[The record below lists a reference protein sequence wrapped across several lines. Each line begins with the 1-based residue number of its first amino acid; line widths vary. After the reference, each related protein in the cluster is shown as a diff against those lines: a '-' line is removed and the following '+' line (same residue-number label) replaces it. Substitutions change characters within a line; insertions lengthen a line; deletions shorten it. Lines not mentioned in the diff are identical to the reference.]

1 VKDVVWAQEEP
12 QNMGAWTFVRSR
24 IEDLLPEGMRLKYVG
39 RRDSGTTAE
48 GVTKAHTAEQ
58 ARILNEA
65 INPNMTSVSSAKS
78 NAKR

>member
-1 VKDVVWAQEEP
+1 
-12 QNMGAWTFVRSR
+12 MGAWTFVRSR
-24 IEDLLPEGMRLKYVG
+24 LEELLPENIRLKYVG

-58 ARILNEA
+58 ARIINEA
-65 INPNMTSVSSAKS
+65 VNPGVTSVSSAKS